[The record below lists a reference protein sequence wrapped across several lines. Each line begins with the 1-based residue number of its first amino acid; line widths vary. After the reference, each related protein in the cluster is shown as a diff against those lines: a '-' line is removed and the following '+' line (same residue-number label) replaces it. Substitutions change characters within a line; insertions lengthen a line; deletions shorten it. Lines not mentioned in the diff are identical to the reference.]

1 MRFFSKALLSLTL
14 ILTLLCPAVFAVT
27 LQMQPSGSDS
37 AQLSLTELGDT
48 SVHSVQLTLEFN
60 GSYTGASFNGSDPF
74 GKFGTAKTSEANG
87 KTTVVIYVDSPKSMN
102 KNGTAALGTLT
113 LGGSYTAPGS
123 ANLIVLDRSLRPDEN
138 FGDDGEPISVQVTS
152 SGGSGGGS
160 SGSRQPVR
168 VPAAEN
174 GAVVLG
180 STNARP
186 GEKVTITVTPDNGY
200 KLAKLTLLCNGKEI
214 TLVDKG
220 DGLYE
225 FTMPDG
231 PVEVKAEFAETTAVN
246 PSNVPF
252 ADVTQ
257 DAWYHDAVQ
266 FVYEKGLMNGT
277 SSTSFSPNSSL
288 SRGMV
293 ITMLYRMAGSPA
305 TGNADFSDVP
315 SDQYYSGPVAWAAD
329 NGVVG
334 GYGDGRFGPNNPVTR
349 EQMAVILQGYAK
361 LNGKDVSKRADLSGF
376 TDAGQISDY
385 AVEAMR
391 WANAEGLVNG
401 TSPTTLTP
409 RGTATRAQAATL
421 FRNFSE
427 NIMK

>member
-1 MRFFSKALLSLTL
+1 MKQCSKALISLTL
-14 ILTLLCPAVFAVT
+14 ILTMLCPSVFAVK
-27 LQMQPSGSDS
+27 LQMQSSGSES
-37 AQLSLTELGDT
+37 AQLSLTELGEA
-48 SVHSVQLTLEFN
+48 SVHSVQLTLEFS
-60 GSYTGASFNGSDPF
+60 GSYPGIRFSSDDTD
-74 GKFGTAKTSEANG
+74 GKYGTVKTVSEGG
-87 KTTVVIYVDSPKSMN
+87 KTKVVVYVDSPKSMN
-102 KNGTAALGTLT
+102 QNGTAALGTLT

-123 ANLIVLDRSLRPDEN
+123 ADLIMLDRSLKPSEDKEQS
-138 FGDDGEPISVQVTS
+138 ISVQVTS
-152 SGGSGGGS
+152 GDSSSGS
-160 SGSRQPVR
+160 SSRQPVR
-168 VPAAEN
+168 VSSAEN
-174 GAVVLG
+174 GTVILSSA
-180 STNARP
+180 NARP
-186 GEKVTITVTPDNGY
+186 GEKVTVTVSPDNGY
-200 KLAKLTLLCNGKEI
+200 RLAKLTILSGGKEI
-214 TLVDKG
+214 ALVDKG
-220 DGLYE
+220 NGVYE
-225 FTMPDG
+225 FTMPRG
-231 PVEVKAEFAETTAVN
+231 AVEVKAEFVQAGT
-246 PSNVPF
+246 SSIPF
-252 ADVTQ
+252 ADVSQ
-257 DAWYHDAVQ
+257 DAWYYDAVQ
-266 FVYEKGLMNGT
+266 YVYEKGLMNGT

-305 TGNADFSDVP
+305 TGNADFKDVP
-315 SDQYYSGPVAWAAD
+315 ADQYYSGPVAWAAA
-329 NGVVG
+329 NGVVS

-385 AVEAMR
+385 AVEAIR

>member
-14 ILTLLCPAVFAVT
+14 ILTLLCPSVFAVK
-27 LQMQPSGSDS
+27 LQMQPSGSGS
-37 AQLSLTELGDT
+37 AQLSLTELDGTT

-60 GSYTGASFNGSDPF
+60 GSYTGASFNGSDPD
-74 GKFGTAKTSEANG
+74 GKYGTARTSEANG
-87 KTTVVIYVDSPKSMN
+87 KTTVFIYVDSPKSMN

-123 ANLIVLDRSLRPDEN
+123 AGLIVLDRSLQPAER
-138 FGDDGEPISVQVTS
+138 FGDDGDPIPVQVTS
-152 SGGSGGGS
+152 SGGSGGS

-168 VPAAEN
+168 VPATEN

-186 GEKVTITVTPDNGY
+186 GEKVTITVIPDNGY
-200 KLAKLTLLCNGKEI
+200 KLAKLTILCNGKEI
-214 TLVDKG
+214 ALVDKG

-231 PVEVKAEFAETTAVN
+231 AVEVKAEFTETSSTT

-252 ADVTQ
+252 TDVAQ
-257 DAWYHDAVQ
+257 DAWYYDAVQ

-293 ITMLYRMAGSPA
+293 ITMLYRMTGSPA
-305 TGNADFSDVP
+305 AGSADFSDVP
-315 SDQYYSGPVAWAAD
+315 ADQYYSGPVAWAAA